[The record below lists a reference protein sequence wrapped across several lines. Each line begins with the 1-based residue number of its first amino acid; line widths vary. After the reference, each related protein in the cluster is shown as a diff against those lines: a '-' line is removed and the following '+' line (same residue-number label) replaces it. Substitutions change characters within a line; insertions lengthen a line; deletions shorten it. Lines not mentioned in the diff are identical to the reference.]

1 MGVFFC
7 GGVAGARVFAC
18 VEPRRAGCKKGTSK
32 RVSFLCSEH
41 EWWRRFLDVQSL
53 CMRQSSLEAGAP
65 SSRVLPSP
73 RQAIQHHKS
82 SHSLL
87 DLCVNSDHYSHRNT
101 AAHSRTHTET
111 SRARRAVCLP
121 RTRLSQPQPALIAGV
136 HAHLSRLTRAP
147 LHREAPPRSLQ
158 ERKDG
163 AWRGERAESESR
175 ERGRR
180 HRSWA
185 HEQVVLRLLA
195 MHARWCWGASA
206 AARRGGGT

>member
-1 MGVFFC
+1 MRGCLRASNPGVLDAKKARLKGLAFC
-7 GGVAGARVFAC
+7 AASTSGGEGFLTSNRFAC
-18 VEPRRAGCKKGTSK
+18 AKARSK
-32 RVSFLCSEH
+32 
-41 EWWRRFLDVQSL
+41 
-53 CMRQSSLEAGAP
+53 AGAP